1 VAVAPAEA
9 VAQAAEEAQAVAEG
23 TGGGG
28 AHTAR
33 APQQLVS
40 PVTCAPVGGQH
51 AAHCMAARPPPPRGA
66 VGVRGGVVPR
76 PSTSSAAATGTC
88 AALRRCSAGTG
99 KGRAHRRDFAQTVQQ
114 ARVALVQLPLL
125 LQRDRLTLKSAPIVA
140 RHVVQ
145 LLNSD
150 LRTRARIS
158 CHFCSS
164 FATDINCAH
173 IFQ

>member
-1 VAVAPAEA
+1 MAVAQAVAVAPAEA
-9 VAQAAEEAQAVAEG
+9 VAQAAEEAQTVAEG

-51 AAHCMAARPPPPRGA
+51 AAHCMAARPPLQGGQSGSRAGSYPP
-66 VGVRGGVVPR
+66 

-99 KGRAHRRDFAQTVQQ
+99 KGRAHRRDFAQGVEQ
-114 ARVALVQLPLL
+114 AHVALVQLPLL
-125 LQRDRLTLKSAPIVA
+125 LQRDRLTFKSAPIVA
-140 RHVVQ
+140 QHLV
-145 LLNSD
+145 LLSNSH
-150 LRTRARIS
+150 LQR
-158 CHFCSS
+158 
-164 FATDINCAH
+164 
-173 IFQ
+173 